1 MVKNNDSS
9 KLTNKVAV
17 VIGGGSWIG
26 RAIAKKYAAEGAR
39 VIIAG
44 STISKLEQVVK
55 EISDKGGDA
64 ACAILDVRNDSQ
76 IHSFFNDIENEHK
89 KIDILVNSS
98 AIYPRSI
105 IDELSVNEWREVIDI
120 NLTGAFILLKY
131 ASAIMRK
138 HSKGKIIFISSVVGE
153 NLGISVF
160 THYGAS
166 KAGLNG
172 LMRSAA
178 IELAP
183 YRINVNSISP
193 GNIVNKERFNI
204 DEVAMKEMIK
214 AIPLGRT
221 GQPEDVAN
229 LALFLASDDADFI
242 TGQDYVID
250 GGEIIR

>member
-1 MVKNNDSS
+1 M
-9 KLTNKVAV
+9 KLINKVTV

-26 RAIAKKYAAEGAR
+26 RAIAKKYATEGAK

-44 STISKLEQVVK
+44 PTSSKLEQVIK
-55 EISDKGGDA
+55 EIIDNGGHA
-64 ACAILDVRNDSQ
+64 TFALLDVRNENQVD
-76 IHSFFNDIENEHK
+76 SFFKHIENVHK
-89 KIDILVNSS
+89 KIDILVNSA

-105 IDELSVNEWREVIDI
+105 IDKLSVNEWREVIDV

-131 ASAIMRK
+131 VSAIMRK
-138 HSKGKIIFISSVVGE
+138 QSKGKIIFISSVAGE
-153 NLGISVF
+153 HLGISGF

-166 KAGLNG
+166 KAGMNG
-172 LMRSAA
+172 LMRAAA

-183 YRINVNSISP
+183 CGINVNSISP
-193 GNIVNKERFNI
+193 GNIVNTKRFHI
-204 DEVAMKEMIK
+204 DEVAMKEMTK

-221 GQPEDVAN
+221 GQPEDVAK

-250 GGEIIR
+250 GGEIIQ